1 MTVIKVNVGLTSK
14 VTNPQNQYENVVF
27 SRTFGHEEQLAPR
40 PDNEEDQI
48 AYDEYV
54 RLRRKEIEDELRV
67 HAEESIQTEID
78 DFYRNMTEA
87 TEEQ

>member
-1 MTVIKVNVGLTSK
+1 MTVIKVSIGLTSK

-40 PDNEEDQI
+40 PEAVEDQA

-54 RLRRKEIEDELRV
+54 RTRRSEIEEELRS
-67 HAEESIQTEID
+67 HAEDSIQQEID
-78 DFYRNMTEA
+78 DFYQNMTEA
-87 TEEQ
+87 ASEG